1 MISVNHLLTVFNS
14 AFNFLIYWSFCC
26 GKRRRRRSRRQRM
39 LLSQKTQHSFE
50 MQASVANEATLLR
63 RSRHDTGNGNHSHI
77 VPSQACQLRII
88 AFHSGEHAIQA
99 AASSPTSM
107 GSVTNNA
114 NDILRTRGGGGGGGE
129 GDNVGK
135 IEQPQTCVHPE
146 IFLPTLP
153 KLFGRG

>member
-50 MQASVANEATLLR
+50 MQTASVANEATLLR

-114 NDILRTRGGGGGGGE
+114 NDILRTRGGGGGGE

-153 KLFGRG
+153 KLFDRG